1 MLLLPMLLLA
11 GMQDADRVET
21 ALANYRE
28 VTRATV
34 QCRAA
39 DDEDEIRVCARRKAD
54 NWRVPLILSAN
65 AKNSVPVRTGALLD
79 EHRPPCGE
87 GAFLVRCGKVG
98 VTVSID
104 AYGAHYVERE
114 KAP

>member
-1 MLLLPMLLLA
+1 MLLVSMLLLA

-28 VTRATV
+28 STRTAVRCST
-34 QCRAA
+34 AGD
-39 DDEDEIRVCARRKAD
+39 DDEVRICARRKAD
-54 NWRVPLILSAN
+54 QWRVPLVLSGST
-65 AKNSVPVRTGALLD
+65 KNSVPVRTAALLD

-87 GAFLVRCGKVG
+87 GAFMVRCGSVG
-98 VTVSID
+98 VSVTID
-104 AYGAHYVERE
+104 AYGARYVERE